1 MDAISEALKVVR
13 VTGAAFFNAE
23 FTAPWG
29 FASPPTETIAS
40 ALSATG
46 TERLAIYHLVLEGI
60 AQIRIDGELEL
71 PLAAGDLVI
80 LPHGHR
86 HAMSNGRP
94 RTLHD
99 MARSLPQLLSQGP
112 EVMRLGGDGPPT
124 RFVCGYFG
132 CDRHASRLF
141 LSGLPAAIK
150 VSMRDGARVS
160 WLENSIRYAM
170 AEAARRKPGS
180 GALLSKL
187 SEALFVEA
195 LSRYMEQMPAEGTGW
210 LAGVRDPVVGAA
222 LAALHG
228 EPSRSW
234 TVAALAR
241 RAGASRSVL
250 AERFAHLLGEPPM
263 SYLANWRLRLGARL
277 LETTR
282 STVIQVAADVGY
294 EFEAAFNRAFK
305 REFGLPP
312 ARYRRAAFGS

>member
-60 AQIRIDGELEL
+60 AQIRIDGELEP

-170 AEAARRKPGS
+170 AEAAHRKPGS

-195 LSRYMEQMPAEGTGW
+195 LSRYMEQMPSRHG
-210 LAGVRDPVVGAA
+210 LACRRARSGRGRSAGRASRRAVAVMDGCGLGAA
-222 LAALHG
+222 RRRLAFGPGGTLR
-228 EPSRSW
+228 PS
-234 TVAALAR
+234 T
-241 RAGASRSVL
+241 
-250 AERFAHLLGEPPM
+250 
-263 SYLANWRLRLGARL
+263 
-277 LETTR
+277 
-282 STVIQVAADVGY
+282 
-294 EFEAAFNRAFK
+294 
-305 REFGLPP
+305 
-312 ARYRRAAFGS
+312 RRAADELSRQLAAAAWGAAAGDDAQHGHPGCRRCRL